1 MKHFTITDIE
11 ALDNIRKANFINSIS
26 GYKPAN
32 LIGTISNSNQT
43 NLAIFS
49 SVVHLGANPPLL
61 GFVLRP
67 ALDVPR
73 NTYDNIK
80 ETGTFTINH
89 VHANFA
95 EQAHFTSAKFDKNI
109 SEFDVCNFT
118 PEYIPDFKAPF
129 VKESYIKIGL
139 TFEDEIPIK
148 QNNCIFI
155 IGKIAHILVPENS
168 IIENGSIDLNS
179 VQDITITGLDTYH
192 TVKKMAT
199 YPYARPANV
208 PNFKGE

>member
-1 MKHFTITDIE
+1 MKHFKIEDIN
-11 ALDNIRKANFINSIS
+11 ALDQVSKANFINSIS

-32 LIGTISNSNQT
+32 LIGTIDNTGNT

-67 ALDVPR
+67 AQDVPR
-73 NTYDNIK
+73 NTYNNIIS
-80 ETGTFTINH
+80 TGQFTINH
-89 VHANFA
+89 VHESFA
-95 EQAHFTSAKFDKNI
+95 EQAHYTSAKFDEAV
-109 SEFDVCNFT
+109 SEFDICNFT
-118 PEYIPDFKAPF
+118 PEYIHDFKAPF

-139 TFEDEIPIK
+139 TLEDEMPIK

-168 IIENGSIDLNS
+168 IIKNGSVDLNS
-179 VQDITITGLDTYH
+179 VADVAISGLDTYH
-192 TVKKMAT
+192 KVAKIASF
-199 YPYARPANV
+199 PYARVANT
-208 PNFKGE
+208 PNFKL